1 MALLVSPWCLAEDRT
16 GKGRR
21 EIHENPQG
29 VLGGRRQLGALLNT
43 TIVAI
48 LCSGGTFLAKAII
61 DLCVERYKKA
71 QEIKE
76 ARDDL
81 EAELRTQAFLWRE
94 HAYAVR
100 VAAVKAGVKVEDLP
114 SVPKED

>member
-1 MALLVSPWCLAEDRT
+1 MNTAIV
-16 GKGRR
+16 
-21 EIHENPQG
+21 G
-29 VLGGRRQLGALLNT
+29 VL
-43 TIVAI
+43 
-48 LCSGGTFLAKAII
+48 CSVGTFVLTTLIS
-61 DLCVERYKKA
+61 LGVERYKKA

-81 EAELRTQAFLWRE
+81 EADLRTQAFLWKE

-100 VAAVKAGVKVEDLP
+100 VAAVKAGVRVDDLP

>member
-1 MALLVSPWCLAEDRT
+1 MNTAIVGVVCSALTLLVKT
-16 GKGRR
+16 
-21 EIHENPQG
+21 
-29 VLGGRRQLGALLNT
+29 
-43 TIVAI
+43 
-48 LCSGGTFLAKAII
+48 II
-61 DLCVERYKKA
+61 DLCVQRYEKA

-81 EAELRTQAFLWRE
+81 EADLRTQAFLWKE

-100 VAAVKAGVKVEDLP
+100 VAAIQAGVRVEDLP

>member
-1 MALLVSPWCLAEDRT
+1 MNTAIV
-16 GKGRR
+16 
-21 EIHENPQG
+21 G
-29 VLGGRRQLGALLNT
+29 VM
-43 TIVAI
+43 
-48 LCSGGTFLAKAII
+48 CSVGTFIFKSII

-71 QEIKE
+71 QETKE
-76 ARDDL
+76 ARDNL
-81 EAELRTQAFLWRE
+81 EAELRTRVFLWRE

>member
-1 MALLVSPWCLAEDRT
+1 MNTAVV
-16 GKGRR
+16 
-21 EIHENPQG
+21 G
-29 VLGGRRQLGALLNT
+29 VVTFGATLILK
-43 TIVAI
+43 TIVDI
-48 LCSGGTFLAKAII
+48 
-61 DLCVERYKKA
+61 CVKRYEKA

-76 ARDDL
+76 AREDL

-100 VAAVKAGVKVEDLP
+100 VAAVKAGMKVEDLP

>member
-1 MALLVSPWCLAEDRT
+1 MNTAIVGVVCSVATLL
-16 GKGRR
+16 
-21 EIHENPQG
+21 I
-29 VLGGRRQLGALLNT
+29 
-43 TIVAI
+43 
-48 LCSGGTFLAKAII
+48 KAIV

-71 QEIKE
+71 QETKE
-76 ARDDL
+76 ARDNL
-81 EAELRTQAFLWRE
+81 ESNLRRQVLVWRE

>member
-1 MALLVSPWCLAEDRT
+1 MY
-16 GKGRR
+16 
-21 EIHENPQG
+21 
-29 VLGGRRQLGALLNT
+29 T
-43 TIVAI
+43 TIVGVV
-48 LCSGGTFLAKAII
+48 CSVLGLIGKSII
-61 DLCVERYKKA
+61 DVCVERYKKA

-81 EAELRTQAFLWRE
+81 EAELRTQAFLWKE

-100 VAAVKAGVKVEDLP
+100 VAAIQAGVKIEDLP

>member
-1 MALLVSPWCLAEDRT
+1 MNTALVGFVSSALTLV
-16 GKGRR
+16 
-21 EIHENPQG
+21 I
-29 VLGGRRQLGALLNT
+29 
-43 TIVAI
+43 
-48 LCSGGTFLAKAII
+48 KAIV
-61 DLCVERYKKA
+61 DLCVDRYKKA

-81 EAELRTQAFLWRE
+81 EAELRTQVFLWRE

-100 VAAVKAGVKVEDLP
+100 VAAVEAGVKVEDLP

>member
-1 MALLVSPWCLAEDRT
+1 MNTAIVGVVTFGATLLI
-16 GKGRR
+16 K
-21 EIHENPQG
+21 
-29 VLGGRRQLGALLNT
+29 
-43 TIVAI
+43 TIV
-48 LCSGGTFLAKAII
+48 

-81 EAELRTQAFLWRE
+81 EAELRAQVFLWRE

-100 VAAVKAGVKVEDLP
+100 VAAIQAGVKIDELP